1 LRGSAPMLLAAIFPQ
16 LWLRPREPYDEGM
29 DDHTPHN
36 SATEAPKHH
45 EIASTLP
52 LISFMLPAFLDHLRV
67 EENRS
72 PGTLHRYHSHI
83 QRFLT
88 EAGDCSVGEI
98 SSEQL
103 SFFKRRLLDARLS
116 PATMAAMLSCLR
128 TFLKYLREVHQLPV
142 YDPARIRRPKI
153 PKHEVAYLTKD
164 EVQRFLQ
171 SIPTHTFTGLR
182 DRALIEILYA
192 SGMRISEALSLDRQ
206 QIDWEKQEAR
216 IIGKGKK
223 PRKVYFTQGALRWL
237 QDYLAYRHDDHP
249 ALFIIQ
255 SDQPKRLEAHGTWRR
270 FRRYATRAG
279 LSKRVYPHM
288 LRHTMATTLLANGCP
303 IGHIKALLGHEHLT
317 TTCKYYLGIISD
329 AEAKAAHGK
338 YISYKTETSQETDG
352 PLQGSENIGAE

>member
-1 LRGSAPMLLAAIFPQ
+1 
-16 LWLRPREPYDEGM
+16 M
-29 DDHTPHN
+29 DYHTPDQ
-36 SATEAPKHH
+36 APSGVQPQPKP
-45 EIASTLP
+45 STTTRLV
-52 LISFMLPAFLDHLRV
+52 SEMLPSFLDHLRV

-72 PGTLHRYHSHI
+72 TGTLQRYQSHI

-88 EAGDCSVGEI
+88 EVGDCAVIEI
-98 SSEQL
+98 TSERL

-153 PKHEVAYLTKD
+153 SKHEVAYLTKD

-171 SIPTHTFTGLR
+171 SNSTHTFTGLR

-192 SGMRISEALSLDRQ
+192 SGMRISEALSLDRH
-206 QIDWEKQEAR
+206 QIDWEKREAR

-223 PRKVYFTQGALRWL
+223 PRKVYFTDESLRWL
-237 QDYLAYRHDDHP
+237 GEYLSYRHDDHP

-255 SDQPKRLEAHGTWRR
+255 SNQPKRLEAHGSWRR

-303 IGHIKALLGHEHLT
+303 IGHIKSAL
-317 TTCKYYLGIISD
+317 
-329 AEAKAAHGK
+329 
-338 YISYKTETSQETDG
+338 
-352 PLQGSENIGAE
+352 GA

>member
-1 LRGSAPMLLAAIFPQ
+1 VSSSPFSNVAFWMRGFHQPQWRRCCPACGRFSNISVRCTNFPSMT
-16 LWLRPREPYDEGM
+16 RR
-29 DDHTPHN
+29 
-36 SATEAPKHH
+36 
-45 EIASTLP
+45 
-52 LISFMLPAFLDHLRV
+52 AFADP
-67 EENRS
+67 RS
-72 PGTLHRYHSHI
+72 PSMRS
-83 QRFLT
+83 R
-88 EAGDCSVGEI
+88 
-98 SSEQL
+98 
-103 SFFKRRLLDARLS
+103 
-116 PATMAAMLSCLR
+116 
-128 TFLKYLREVHQLPV
+128 
-142 YDPARIRRPKI
+142 
-153 PKHEVAYLTKD
+153 LTKD